1 MNLLLLNI
9 KNSVFSF
16 IKRHPI
22 LIIFSVILLILLI
35 DFLNWKNGRT
45 YYELKPSSP
54 EGVKIVAV
62 TKEIFYPNFES
73 EIFIKYPYK
82 KELVPTNIKI
92 GAKYKGIISDDSN
105 YTLQWNSDRTI
116 TLTWDKIM
124 FNKIIE
130 RIIDY

>member
-1 MNLLLLNI
+1 MNILLKI

-22 LIIFSVILLILLI
+22 LTIFSVILLILLI

-54 EGVKIVAV
+54 EDVKIVAV

-73 EIFIKYPYK
+73 EIFIKYPDK

-105 YTLQWNSDRTI
+105 YTLQWNSDRTVK
-116 TLTWDKIM
+116 LTWENIM
-124 FNKIIE
+124 FDKIIE

>member
-1 MNLLLLNI
+1 MNILLNI

-22 LIIFSVILLILLI
+22 LTIFSVILLILLI

-54 EGVKIVAV
+54 EGIKIVAV

-73 EIFIKYPYK
+73 EIFIKYPDK

-92 GAKYKGIISDDSN
+92 GAKYKGIISDYSN

-116 TLTWDKIM
+116 TLTWDNIM